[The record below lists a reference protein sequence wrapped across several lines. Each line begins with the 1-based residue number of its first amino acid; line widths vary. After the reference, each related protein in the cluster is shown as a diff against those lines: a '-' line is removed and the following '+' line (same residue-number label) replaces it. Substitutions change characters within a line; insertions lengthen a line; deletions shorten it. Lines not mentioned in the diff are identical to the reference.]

1 MATYSTESYSAESQ
15 DGRAWEEFE
24 RPHDMK
30 LRDFIAPFK
39 LSEKEKKHLR
49 TKHLQFIK
57 DFFQSLPKAE
67 KEEIERKKE
76 EKRKR
81 REAFWEE
88 LLLGEDTTSPNV
100 EEEEEEI
107 DSEDEDEDRPEWTDL
122 KAMIKSGLM
131 FGSLSSFSLERIEN
145 GDLTELMEK
154 IEEYLNHKPG
164 PNPIVV
170 CGQYMNRRPFCKSL
184 IYFQFAFSIII
195 YFLFSFFYFSIP

>member
-1 MATYSTESYSAESQ
+1 MKLNLINTMATYFTESQ
-15 DGRAWEEFE
+15 DGRAWEELE

-67 KEEIERKKE
+67 QEEIERKKE

-88 LLLGEDTTSPNV
+88 LLLGEDTTASPSV
-100 EEEEEEI
+100 EEEEEN
-107 DSEDEDEDRPEWTDL
+107 DSEDEHEDRPEWEDL
-122 KAMIKSGLM
+122 KDMIKSGLM
-131 FGSLSSFSLERIEN
+131 FGSLSSFSMERLET
-145 GDLTELMEK
+145 GDFTELMKK
-154 IEEYLNHKPG
+154 IEECLNHKPG
-164 PNPIVV
+164 PNPIIV

-184 IYFQFAFSIII
+184 IFFSVC
-195 YFLFSFFYFSIP
+195 L